1 MCKLVKCFIISSSHA
16 LFALF
21 YSPVLQKRD
30 SKTNPT
36 SSRISEKE
44 SSEEIFEV
52 KKKRNKKLIFAN
64 CSDATQSKPDDDKS
78 STIGDKSSTLGD
90 KSSTVGDKSSTIGD
104 KSSTIDDSDNEIRV
118 SYDSDDLLVYAKKQ
132 AANMRCSA
140 PARLL
145 TSRKCKK
152 LLTSCQKAMENNIE
166 NRNSSGV
173 NPVTMRNL
181 VDGSKRNSK
190 NLQEKGKTS
199 AGDSKIGK
207 DIPKTRKR
215 KLMVPLQVIAAFE
228 QDSSESISESSD
240 VSCPYKTSPNKK
252 HKSAKFAMPQPVA
265 AVLSDWESDDS
276 LTRAARR
283 ESSALFVKKEKKVQ
297 GHRFVPTIVCTSLSK
312 R

>member
-36 SSRISEKE
+36 SPRISEKE
-44 SSEEIFEV
+44 SSEEIFET
-52 KKKRNKKLIFAN
+52 KKKRNKKLIFAS

-78 STIGDKSSTLGD
+78 STIGDKSSTIGD
-90 KSSTVGDKSSTIGD
+90 KSSMIGDKSSTIGD

-145 TSRKCKK
+145 TSIKCKK

-166 NRNSSGV
+166 NKNSNGV
-173 NPVTMRNL
+173 NPVTMRNMA
-181 VDGSKRNSK
+181 DGS

-252 HKSAKFAMPQPVA
+252 HKSDKFAKPQPVA